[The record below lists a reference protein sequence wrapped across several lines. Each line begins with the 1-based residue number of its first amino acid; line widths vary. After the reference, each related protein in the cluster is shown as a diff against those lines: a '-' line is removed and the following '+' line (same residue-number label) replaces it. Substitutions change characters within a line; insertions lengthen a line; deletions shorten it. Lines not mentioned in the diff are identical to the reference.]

1 VALGANKTRGCVLR
15 TGMLAMV
22 FKLTKIAE
30 QKWHKLKGRKRLAQV
45 VQDVKFKDRLQEE
58 AHKGRRLRSFHTRHL
73 TKTRG
78 FFLYRTGDYGI
89 FKYRCAEDFRRFC

>member
-1 VALGANKTRGCVLR
+1 LR

-30 QKWHKLKGRKRLAQV
+30 QKWHKLKGHKRPAQV

-58 AHKGRRLRSFHTRHL
+58 AHKV
-73 TKTRG
+73 
-78 FFLYRTGDYGI
+78 
-89 FKYRCAEDFRRFC
+89 AA